1 VRLVFQRPQYAAR
14 DRGDVGVAAPARDG
28 EPVRYLHKVALRLVV
43 WFDLAVSAQ
52 QIGAVLAQAPQR
64 PISLV
69 RRTLVIVREFRR
81 PAFAVIILA
90 PAAFVLVADEPDR
103 VGAVAERNAD
113 MTLSLEPEA
122 LGFAVMLACRGGI
135 DRPSVAPACDELT
148 HEQRRHPQ
156 AMAGRREVD
165 VVVDRINQSKQEL
178 LQQAM
183 PSSRAR
189 DH

>member
-1 VRLVFQRPQYAAR
+1 MFGSSVASSVRATACPAVPILDMIHADTPHR
-14 DRGDVGVAAPARDG
+14 GVAAPARVG
-28 EPVRYLHKVALRLVV
+28 EPVRYLHKVTLRLVV
-43 WFDLAVSAQ
+43 WLDLAVPAQ
-52 QIGAVLAQAPQR
+52 QMGAVLAQAPQR

-90 PAAFVLVADEPDR
+90 PADFVLVADEPDR

-135 DRPSVAPACDELT
+135 DRPSVAPACDALT
-148 HEQRRHPQ
+148 HEQRRH
-156 AMAGRREVD
+156 R
-165 VVVDRINQSKQEL
+165 
-178 LQQAM
+178 
-183 PSSRAR
+183 PS
-189 DH
+189 